1 MKLSEYEM
9 DVMQLFWQH
18 EPCTASHIHQLLCE
32 QPGRRKNVAYTT
44 VKTIVDRLEK
54 KGAIE
59 RHGQQGRAIVYQSLV
74 TQSTLS
80 KQATPGFMRRFFQGD
95 SRNFI
100 AHFIENEKLDDDDIA
115 YLKTLLD
122 SKKDSK

>member
-18 EPCTASHIHQLLCE
+18 EPCTATHIYQLLCE
-32 QPGRRKNVAYTT
+32 QTDRRQKVAYTT
-44 VKTIVDRLEK
+44 LKTIVDRLEK

-59 RHGQQGRAIVYQSLV
+59 RHGRQGRAIVYQSLV

-80 KQATPGFMRRFFQGD
+80 KQATPGFMRRFFRGD

-100 AHFIENEKLDDDDIA
+100 AHFIENEKLNDDDIA
-115 YLKTLLD
+115 YLQALLD
-122 SKKDSK
+122 SKKDNK